1 MRKLWKNHR
10 KICVA
15 ACVPMALIVLCAYL
29 FAAFRA
35 GMWYEDVFLYRQP
48 DGTFSGEK
56 DGVTYGLR
64 VSSKEADK
72 TVAFSV
78 NDETRTYRVVE
89 NGPDTGES
97 CVYEDEK
104 LLFCGIAVPM
114 DGYYLLT
121 RKPFVTP
128 SFSPRVCPWR

>member
-1 MRKLWKNHR
+1 MRELWKNHR
-10 KICVA
+10 KICVVACAVA
-15 ACVPMALIVLCAYL
+15 ALLVLCAYL

-72 TVAFSV
+72 TVTFSV
-78 NDETRTYRVVE
+78 SGKAHTYRVVE
-89 NGPDTGES
+89 NDPDTGES
-97 CVYEDEK
+97 SIYEGK
-104 LLFCGIAVPM
+104 NCCFAAWLCRWTATI
-114 DGYYLLT
+114 
-121 RKPFVTP
+121 
-128 SFSPRVCPWR
+128 C